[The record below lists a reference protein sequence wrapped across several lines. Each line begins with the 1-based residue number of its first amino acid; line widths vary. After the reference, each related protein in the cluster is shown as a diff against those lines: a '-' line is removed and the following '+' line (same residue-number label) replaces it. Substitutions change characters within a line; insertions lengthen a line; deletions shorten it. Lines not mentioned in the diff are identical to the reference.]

1 MSVAEEDKRDMEH
14 TATISLLS
22 LCLSLHGITLALILS
37 RHAHKPTLRP
47 IGVNTLFNP
56 HPKPLGGGR
65 VSAGSH
71 ERDACLPSK
80 R

>member
-1 MSVAEEDKRDMEH
+1 MGVARVDKRDMEH
-14 TATISLLS
+14 TATVSLLS

-47 IGVNTLFNP
+47 IGVNTLSNP

-65 VSAGSH
+65 CQCGK
-71 ERDACLPSK
+71 P
-80 R
+80 